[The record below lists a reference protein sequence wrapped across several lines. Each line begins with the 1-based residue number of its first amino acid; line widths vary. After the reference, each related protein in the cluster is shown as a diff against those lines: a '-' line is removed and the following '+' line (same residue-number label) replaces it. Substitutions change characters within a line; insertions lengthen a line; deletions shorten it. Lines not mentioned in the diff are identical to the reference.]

1 MDITGPIRFVT
12 GHIDIPEEV
21 QAYMITPTP
30 QYDFSFL
37 DPTDVLVRLLLYSP
51 LAKDP
56 DNLKFFPTN
65 GPSYNDF
72 CDGSRLRRVTN
83 SLPKGTAALTCVLF
97 FDEINKDEKGLST
110 ADGGVIVGGFFK
122 KALRESTYAKAHFA
136 TFHKPEIQKVRTRA
150 RAVVVR
156 MAPVAGASYWSQPQ
170 VQLLDKFNHLCIFP
184 PQKAK

>member
-1 MDITGPIRFVT
+1 MHYSKVQYYIQDNTGCLLFEKEKDIELLGR
-12 GHIDIPEEV
+12 
-21 QAYMITPTP
+21 
-30 QYDFSFL
+30 
-37 DPTDVLVRLLLYSP
+37 RLLFQS
-51 LAKDP
+51 KDP

-136 TFHKPEIQKVRTRA
+136 TFHKPEIQRVRTRA
-150 RAVVVR
+150 RVIVVR
-156 MAPVAGASYWSQPQ
+156 MAPVAGDSDWIQPLVQ
-170 VQLLDKFNHLCIFP
+170 VLDKFNHNLIFS

>member
-136 TFHKPEIQKVRTRA
+136 TFHKPEIQRVRTRA
-150 RAVVVR
+150 RVIVVR
-156 MAPVAGASYWSQPQ
+156 MAPVAGDSDWIQPLVQ
-170 VQLLDKFNHLCIFP
+170 VLDKFNHNLIFS